1 MTMTSENTWYL
12 VIKIPPA
19 CLCVNR
25 DGALFSMKR
34 ILVYLQRLYILLIP
48 NQVVKI
54 QLSVE
59 NASIEWQPHATSQ
72 SFVKG
77 NQKKNI
83 SA

>member
-1 MTMTSENTWYL
+1 MTMTSESTWYL
-12 VIKIPPA
+12 VVNLPPA

-34 ILVYLQRLYILLIP
+34 IHIYLQRLYTLLIP
-48 NQVVKI
+48 NRAVKI
-54 QLSVE
+54 QVSVE
-59 NASIEWQPHATSQ
+59 NASIQWQPHATSQ